1 MKKVL
6 FSNDFLDQLKG
17 GKKLFSDIVLQYV
30 DIADANFNE
39 ITFKNSKLF
48 FATFRNCSF
57 KNAKFVNCEIIY
69 GNFYGGDLENTIFDN
84 CVIDLTLFDKILCK
98 NMKVTKSKLIWSAIF
113 GSAASEIDTSS
124 SSLLKFFTDISQVTE
139 KDLEEAMNRMGPLV
153 ESLDISI
160 KHKIKQEMEQDAQSL
175 GVNMPKGTE
184 THGYSAGTKNYSH
197 PDLVYGMQ
205 NFSNMIID
213 AYNTANPYKGK
224 KPAYE
229 KKDGYK
235 N

>member
-1 MKKVL
+1 MFTPRLWASCSISCFILCLIEMSRDSTSGPIRFITSSKS
-6 FSNDFLDQLKG
+6 FSVTCEMSVKNLNGLEDEVSISLA
-17 GKKLFSDIVLQYV
+17 V
-30 DIADANFNE
+30 ADANFNE

-69 GNFYGGDLENTIFDN
+69 GTFYGGNLENTIFDN

-197 PDLVYGMQ
+197 PDLVY
-205 NFSNMIID
+205 
-213 AYNTANPYKGK
+213 
-224 KPAYE
+224 
-229 KKDGYK
+229 
-235 N
+235 

>member
-57 KNAKFVNCEIIY
+57 KNAKFVNC
-69 GNFYGGDLENTIFDN
+69 
-84 CVIDLTLFDKILCK
+84 
-98 NMKVTKSKLIWSAIF
+98 
-113 GSAASEIDTSS
+113 EIDTSS

-224 KPAYE
+224 KSAYE